1 MYAGD
6 AAGGSESAGDD
17 RGKFA
22 SDEQALR
29 RYFLTEG
36 NMGYIPDWY
45 PLVRA
50 ARYLGVAPWDL
61 YERPLIWQ
69 TWALMADKAE
79 IEGQPR
85 PKEG

>member
-1 MYAGD
+1 
-6 AAGGSESAGDD
+6 
-17 RGKFA
+17 
-22 SDEQALR
+22 
-29 RYFLTEG
+29 
-36 NMGYIPDWY
+36 MGYIPDWY